1 MDICLTC
8 APSADEL
15 AIAKLMWMIFGPGI
29 VLALLALA
37 LLPFVGRSR

>member
-15 AIAKLMWMIFGPGI
+15 ALAKLMWMIFGPGI
-29 VLALLALA
+29 LVGLFALLV
-37 LLPFVGRSR
+37 LPLIGSRK